1 MLHSSVPSICTMSR
15 WSLQGFTRGE
25 RDLKRGG
32 KMNYSGTSS
41 SLSKLGRATLA
52 AATAFALSV
61 PIYAPLNA
69 DAASAQSGAKA
80 QISDASSAKAGQVSV
95 KVKKV
100 SKAKGYEFVLATN
113 KAFTK
118 GKVVKKTT
126 KQSVTFKSLA
136 DGTNCYVKVRS
147 YKIVDGKK
155 VYGKWSTA
163 KSVKVGSDVTF
174 DISRAANGQASIIDG
189 KSADQVT
196 DSDLKEMLDA
206 ATSQNV
212 MDDLGDSLVTVN
224 KTADIVYK
232 TVSGQKLT
240 VDLLTPSTAT
250 AKNPA
255 PLVVFISG
263 GGFTGVNDPGT
274 MDQRMAFA
282 KAGFVVAAVQHRVI
296 PKATMPGPLQDI
308 KSAIRFLK
316 ANASSYNIDKTKV
329 AVAGNS
335 AGGYFATMVGVTG
348 NNKTMTIDG
357 KEIALDVDNDL
368 DESSAVNAVIDLYG
382 VSDMTIIGSGL
393 SQELQ
398 DGHKSAATTEAMLL
412 AGAAAGKKGEGVFAE
427 SMEDKVAAASP
438 YTYIDKD
445 DPDFLIMHGDK
456 DTLVS
461 PVASADLQNR
471 LEKAGVNVE
480 RYIIDGAGH
489 GGAKFAQPEALSI
502 MTNFLKQKAYTT
514 ITSSTSG
521 ANNKAAGTKVYAMDD
536 VPTLKQ
542 ATTPRDSEH
551 LLKIDESSATATYS
565 VKEVKNVVYK
575 QVKSGS
581 SNTPLYMDLLIPSK
595 ASDTTAKPTVVYIN
609 GGGFTNSDQSRNI
622 NLRWEMAQRGY
633 IVASVQHRTVPQAT
647 MPGPLQDV
655 KAAVRFLRA
664 NASTYGIDGN
674 KLYAWGNSSGGY
686 FATML
691 GVTGNTKS
699 ITVNGQKVALDE
711 GDNLDQSSAVSA
723 VIDYYGVS
731 DLTIIGACL
740 GEEFESAHHGTSNTE
755 ALLANGAAF
764 GTNAG
769 ATVFDSLESGN
780 KAAYYSPFTYID
792 KKDPK
797 FLILHGDKDT
807 LVSPVASYE
816 LYNRLTDAG
825 ISTQRITI
833 PGAGHG
839 GANFEKANVYES
851 VISFLDAQSGK

>member
-1 MLHSSVPSICTMSR
+1 MQTASTAHR
-15 WSLQGFTRGE
+15 WN
-25 RDLKRGG
+25 KV
-32 KMNYSGTSS
+32 
-41 SLSKLGRATLA
+41 GRTALA
-52 AATAFALSV
+52 AATAFALTV
-61 PIYAPLNA
+61 PVCAPA
-69 DAASAQSGAKA
+69 AASAATSAPAKA
-80 QISDASSAKAGQVSV
+80 SVSKVSSTKADQVSASV
-95 KVKKV
+95 GKVA
-100 SKAKGYEFVLATN
+100 KAKGYQFAIAKDKSFKIG
-113 KAFTK
+113 KAVKTSTK
-118 GKVVKKTT
+118 A
-126 KQSVTFKSLA
+126 SATFKQLA
-136 DGTNCYVKVRS
+136 DGETYFVKVRA
-147 YKIVDGKK
+147 YKLDGKK
-155 VYGKWSTA
+155 KIWGKWSAA
-163 KSVKVGSDVTF
+163 KSVVAGSDVTF
-174 DISRAANGQASIIDG
+174 DISRAASGQASIIDG

-196 DSDLKEMLDA
+196 DADLNAMLA
-206 ATSQNV
+206 KATGQNV
-212 MDDLGDSLVTVN
+212 MSDLGDSLVTVN

-232 TVSGQKLT
+232 TVNGKKLT
-240 VDLLTPSTAT
+240 IDLLTPSTAT
-250 AKNPA
+250 ASKPA

-274 MDQRMAFA
+274 IDQRMAFA

-296 PKATMPGPLQDI
+296 PQATMPGPLQDI

-316 ANASSYNIDKTKV
+316 ANAASYNIDKDKV

-348 NNKTMTIDG
+348 NNKTMTIGG
-357 KEIALDVDNDL
+357 KEVALDVDNDL
-368 DESSAVNAVIDLYG
+368 NESSAVNAVIDLYG
-382 VSDMTIIGSGL
+382 VSDLTIIGSGL
-393 SQELQ
+393 SKELQ

-438 YTYIDKD
+438 YTYIDSD
-445 DPDFLIMHGDK
+445 DPDFLIMHGNK

-471 LEKAGVNVE
+471 LEAAGVKVD
-480 RYIIDGAGH
+480 RYILDGAGH

-502 MTNFLKQKAYTT
+502 MTGFLKSEANKT
-514 ITSSTSG
+514 ITTSTTG
-521 ANNKAAGTKVYAMDD
+521 ANDKAAGTKVYAKSD
-536 VPTLKQ
+536 VPTLEQ
-542 ATTPRDSEH
+542 ATAPRDASH
-551 LLKIDESSATATYS
+551 LLKIDETSKNATYS

-595 ASDTTAKPTVVYIN
+595 AADTKAKPTVIYIN
-609 GGGFTNSDQSRNI
+609 GGGFTGSDQSRNI
-622 NLRWEMAQRGY
+622 NLRWEMAQKGY
-633 IVASVQHRTVPQAT
+633 VVASVQHRTVPQAT

-655 KAAVRFLRA
+655 KAAVRFVRA
-664 NASTYGIDGN
+664 NADVYGVD
-674 KLYAWGNSSGGY
+674 KSKVYAWGNSSGGY

-699 ITVNGQKVALDE
+699 IEVNGQKVALDE
-711 GDNLDQSSAVSA
+711 GDNLDESSAVSA

-755 ALLANGAAF
+755 ALLVNGAAF

-769 ATVFDSLESGN
+769 ATVFDPISSGN
-780 KAAYYSPFTYID
+780 KAAYYRPFTYID
-792 KKDPK
+792 KNDPK

-816 LYNRLTDAG
+816 LANRLSEVGVSAK
-825 ISTQRITI
+825 RITI

-839 GANFEKANVYES
+839 GPNFEKANVYKT
-851 VISFLDAQSGK
+851 VIDFLDAQSGK

>member
-1 MLHSSVPSICTMSR
+1 MHYAS
-15 WSLQGFTRGE
+15 
-25 RDLKRGG
+25 
-32 KMNYSGTSS
+32 TSS
-41 SLSKLGRATLA
+41 GWSKVGRATLA
-52 AATAFALSV
+52 AATALAMTV
-61 PIYAPLNA
+61 PVCAPA
-69 DAASAQSGAKA
+69 VASAAPGSSAKA
-80 QISDASSAKAGQVSV
+80 QIASASSTKAGQVSV

-100 SKAKGYEFVLATN
+100 AKAKGYEFVLAAN
-113 KAFTK
+113 KSFTK
-118 GKVVKKTT
+118 GKVTKTSA
-126 KQSVTFKSLA
+126 KPSIAFKSLE
-136 DGTNCYVKVRS
+136 DGAKCYVKVRS
-147 YKIVDGKK
+147 YKVVDGKK
-155 VYGKWSTA
+155 VYGKWSAA

-174 DISRAANGQASIIDG
+174 DINRAATGQASIIDG
-189 KSADQVT
+189 KTADQVT
-196 DSDLKEMLDA
+196 DSDLAAMLA
-206 ATSQNV
+206 KATGQNV
-212 MDDLGDSLVTVN
+212 MSDLGDSVATVN
-224 KTADIVYK
+224 KTADVVYK
-232 TVSGQKLT
+232 TVAGQKLT
-240 VDLLTPSTAT
+240 TDLLIPSTAS

-274 MDQRMAFA
+274 IDQRMAFA
-282 KAGFVVAAVQHRVI
+282 KAGFVVAAVQHRVV

-316 ANASSYNIDKTKV
+316 ANADSYGIDKNKV

-348 NNKTMTIDG
+348 NNKTMTIGG
-357 KEIALDVDNDL
+357 KEVALDVDNDL

-382 VSDMTIIGSGL
+382 VSDLTIIGAGL
-393 SQELQ
+393 SQALQ

-438 YTYIDKD
+438 YTYIDAD
-445 DPDFLIMHGDK
+445 DPDFLIMHGNK
-456 DTLVS
+456 DALVS

-471 LEKAGVNVE
+471 LEAAGIKVD
-480 RYIIDGAGH
+480 RYILDGAGH

-502 MTNFLKQKAYTT
+502 MTDFLKKEATT
-514 ITSSTSG
+514 TVTSSTSG
-521 ANNKAAGTKVYAMDD
+521 ANNKAAGTKVYAMGD
-536 VPTLKQ
+536 VPTLEQ
-542 ATTPRDSEH
+542 ATTPRDAKY
-551 LLKIDESSATATYS
+551 LLKIDETAKTATYS

-595 ASDTTAKPTVVYIN
+595 ATDTKAKPTVVYIN

-622 NLRWEMAQRGY
+622 NLRWAMAQQGY

-664 NASTYGIDGN
+664 NADTYGIDSN

-699 ITVNGQKVALDE
+699 IKVNGQQVALDE

-723 VIDYYGVS
+723 VVDYYGVS

-740 GEEFESAHHGTSNTE
+740 GEQYESAHHGTSNTE
-755 ALLANGAAF
+755 ALLVNGAAF

-769 ATVFDSLESGN
+769 ATVFDPIDSGN
-780 KAAYYSPFTYID
+780 KAAYYSPFSYID
-792 KKDPK
+792 KNDPK

-816 LYNRLTDAG
+816 LYNRLTEAG
-825 ISTQRITI
+825 VSAQRVTI

-839 GANFEKANVYES
+839 GPNFEKANVYKTT
-851 VISFLDAQSGK
+851 IDFLNAQSGK

>member
-1 MLHSSVPSICTMSR
+1 MHYAS
-15 WSLQGFTRGE
+15 
-25 RDLKRGG
+25 
-32 KMNYSGTSS
+32 TSS
-41 SLSKLGRATLA
+41 GWNKVGRATLA
-52 AATAFALSV
+52 AATALAMTV
-61 PIYAPLNA
+61 PVCAPA
-69 DAASAQSGAKA
+69 VASAAPGSSAKA
-80 QISDASSAKAGQVSV
+80 QIASASSTKAGQVSV

-100 SKAKGYEFVLATN
+100 AKAKGYEFMLAAN
-113 KAFTK
+113 KSFTK
-118 GKVVKKTT
+118 GKVTKTSA
-126 KQSVTFKSLA
+126 KPSIAFKSLE
-136 DGTNCYVKVRS
+136 DGTKCYVKVRS
-147 YKIVDGKK
+147 YKVVDGKK
-155 VYGKWSTA
+155 VYSKWSA
-163 KSVKVGSDVTF
+163 VKSVKVGSDVTF
-174 DISRAANGQASIIDG
+174 DINRAATGQASIIDG
-189 KSADQVT
+189 KTADQVT
-196 DSDLKEMLDA
+196 DSDLSAMLA
-206 ATSQNV
+206 KATGQNV
-212 MDDLGDSLVTVN
+212 MSDLGDSVVTVN
-224 KTADIVYK
+224 KTADVVYK
-232 TVSGQKLT
+232 TVAGQKLT
-240 VDLLTPSTAT
+240 TDLLIPSTAT

-274 MDQRMAFA
+274 IDQRMAFA
-282 KAGFVVAAVQHRVI
+282 KAGFVVAAVQHRVV

-316 ANASSYNIDKTKV
+316 ANADSYGIDKSKV

-348 NNKTMTIDG
+348 NNKTMTVGG
-357 KEIALDVDNDL
+357 KEVALDVDNDL

-382 VSDMTIIGSGL
+382 VSDLTIIGAGL
-393 SQELQ
+393 SEALQ

-438 YTYIDKD
+438 YTYIDAD
-445 DPDFLIMHGDK
+445 DPDFLIMHGNK

-471 LEKAGVNVE
+471 LEAAGIKVD
-480 RYIIDGAGH
+480 RYILDGAGH

-502 MTNFLKQKAYTT
+502 MTDFLKKEATT
-514 ITSSTSG
+514 TVTSSTSG
-521 ANNKAAGTKVYAMDD
+521 ANNKAAGTKVYAMSD
-536 VPTLKQ
+536 VPTLEQ
-542 ATTPRDSEH
+542 ATTPRDAKY
-551 LLKIDESSATATYS
+551 LLKIDETAKTATYS

-595 ASDTTAKPTVVYIN
+595 AADTKAKPTVVYIN
-609 GGGFTNSDQSRNI
+609 GGGFTGSDQSRNI
-622 NLRWEMAQRGY
+622 NLRWAMAQQGY

-655 KAAVRFLRA
+655 KAAVRFLHA
-664 NASTYGIDGN
+664 NADTYGIDSN

-699 ITVNGQKVALDE
+699 IKVNGQQVALDE

-740 GEEFESAHHGTSNTE
+740 GEQYESAHHGTSNTE
-755 ALLANGAAF
+755 ALLVNGAAF
-764 GTNAG
+764 GSNAG
-769 ATVFDSLESGN
+769 ATVFDPIDSGN
-780 KAAYYSPFTYID
+780 KAAYYSPFSYID
-792 KKDPK
+792 KNDPK

-816 LYNRLTDAG
+816 LYNRLTEAG
-825 ISTQRITI
+825 LSAQRVTI

-839 GANFEKANVYES
+839 GANFEKANVYKTT
-851 VISFLDAQSGK
+851 IDFLNTQSGK

>member
-1 MLHSSVPSICTMSR
+1 MQATGTADR
-15 WSLQGFTRGE
+15 WS
-25 RDLKRGG
+25 KV
-32 KMNYSGTSS
+32 
-41 SLSKLGRATLA
+41 GRTALA
-52 AATAFALSV
+52 AATAFALTV
-61 PIYAPLNA
+61 PVCAPA
-69 DAASAQSGAKA
+69 VASAATNAPAKA
-80 QISDASSAKAGQVSV
+80 SVSKASSTKAGQVN
-95 KVKKV
+95 V
-100 SKAKGYEFVLATN
+100 STNKTPGAKGYQFAIAKDKSFKDG
-113 KAFTK
+113 KALKTS
-118 GKVVKKTT
+118 VKP
-126 KQSVTFKSLA
+126 SATFKQLA
-136 DGTNCYVKVRS
+136 DGETYFVKVRA
-147 YKIVDGKK
+147 YKLDGKK
-155 VYGKWSTA
+155 KIWGKWSAA
-163 KSVKVGSDVTF
+163 KSVVAGSGVTF
-174 DISRAANGQASIIDG
+174 DISRAATGQVSIIDG

-196 DSDLKEMLDA
+196 DADLSAMLA
-206 ATSQNV
+206 KATGQNV
-212 MDDLGDSLVTVN
+212 MSDLGDSLVTVN

-232 TVSGQKLT
+232 TVGGKKLT
-240 VDLLTPSTAT
+240 IDLLTPSTAT
-250 AKNPA
+250 ANKPA

-274 MDQRMAFA
+274 IDQRMAFA

-296 PKATMPGPLQDI
+296 PQTTMPGPLQDI

-316 ANASSYNIDKTKV
+316 ANAASYNIDKSKV

-357 KEIALDVDNDL
+357 KEVALDVDNDL

-382 VSDMTIIGSGL
+382 VSDLTIIGSGL

-438 YTYIDKD
+438 YTYIDAD
-445 DPDFLIMHGDK
+445 DPDFLIMHGNK

-471 LEKAGVNVE
+471 LEAAGVKVG
-480 RYIIDGAGH
+480 RYILDGAGH

-502 MTNFLKQKAYTT
+502 MTGFLKSEATKS
-514 ITSSTSG
+514 ISTSTAG
-521 ANNKAAGTKVYAMDD
+521 ANDKAAGTKVYAKSD
-536 VPTLKQ
+536 VPTLAQ
-542 ATTPRDSEH
+542 ATTPRDASH
-551 LLKIDESSATATYS
+551 LLEIDETSKNATYS

-575 QVKSGS
+575 QVKSGA
-581 SNTPLYMDLLIPSK
+581 SNAPLYMDLLIPSK
-595 ASDTTAKPTVVYIN
+595 AADATAKPTVIYIN
-609 GGGFTNSDQSRNI
+609 GGGFTGSDQSRNI
-622 NLRWEMAQRGY
+622 NLRWEMAQKGY
-633 IVASVQHRTVPQAT
+633 VVASVQHRTVPQAT

-655 KAAVRFLRA
+655 KAAVRFVRA
-664 NASTYGIDGN
+664 NADTYGVDIN
-674 KLYAWGNSSGGY
+674 KVYAWGNSSGGY

-699 ITVNGQKVALDE
+699 IKVNGQKVALDE

-740 GEEFESAHHGTSNTE
+740 GEQFESAHHGTSNTE
-755 ALLANGAAF
+755 ALLVNGAAF

-769 ATVFDSLESGN
+769 ATVFDPISSGN

-792 KKDPK
+792 KNDPK

-816 LYNRLTDAG
+816 LANRLSAAG
-825 ISTQRITI
+825 VNAKRVTI

-839 GANFEKANVYES
+839 GANFEKSNVYKT
-851 VISFLDAQSGK
+851 VIDFLNAQSGK

>member
-1 MLHSSVPSICTMSR
+1 MHYAS
-15 WSLQGFTRGE
+15 
-25 RDLKRGG
+25 
-32 KMNYSGTSS
+32 TSS
-41 SLSKLGRATLA
+41 GWSKVGRATLA
-52 AATAFALSV
+52 AATALAMTV
-61 PIYAPLNA
+61 PVCAPA
-69 DAASAQSGAKA
+69 VASAAPSNSAKA
-80 QISDASSAKAGQVSV
+80 QIASASSTRAGQVSV

-100 SKAKGYEFVLATN
+100 AKAKGYEFMLAAN
-113 KAFTK
+113 KSFTK
-118 GKVVKKTT
+118 GKVAKTSA
-126 KQSVTFKSLA
+126 KPSITFKSLE
-136 DGTNCYVKVRS
+136 DGAKCYVKVRS
-147 YKIVDGKK
+147 YKVVDGKK
-155 VYGKWSTA
+155 VYGKWSAA

-174 DISRAANGQASIIDG
+174 DINRAATGQASIING
-189 KSADQVT
+189 KTADQVT
-196 DSDLKEMLDA
+196 DSDLAAMLA
-206 ATSQNV
+206 KATGQNV
-212 MDDLGDSLVTVN
+212 MSDLGDSVVTVN
-224 KTADIVYK
+224 KTADVVYK
-232 TVSGQKLT
+232 TVAGQKLT
-240 VDLLTPSTAT
+240 TDLLIPSTAS

-274 MDQRMAFA
+274 IDQRMAFA
-282 KAGFVVAAVQHRVI
+282 KAGFVVAAVQHRVV

-316 ANASSYNIDKTKV
+316 ANADSYGIDKNKV

-348 NNKTMTIDG
+348 NNKTMTIGG
-357 KEIALDVDNDL
+357 KEVTLDVDNNL

-382 VSDMTIIGSGL
+382 VSDLTIIGAGL
-393 SQELQ
+393 SQALQ

-438 YTYIDKD
+438 YTYIDAD
-445 DPDFLIMHGDK
+445 DPDFLIMHGNK

-471 LEKAGVNVE
+471 LEAAGIKVD
-480 RYIIDGAGH
+480 RYILDGAGH

-502 MTNFLKQKAYTT
+502 MTDFLKKEATT
-514 ITSSTSG
+514 TVTSSTSG
-521 ANNKAAGTKVYAMDD
+521 ANNKAAGTKVYAMSD
-536 VPTLKQ
+536 VPTLEQ
-542 ATTPRDSEH
+542 ATTPRDAKY
-551 LLKIDESSATATYS
+551 LLKIDETAKTATYS

-595 ASDTTAKPTVVYIN
+595 AADTKAKPTVVYIN

-622 NLRWEMAQRGY
+622 NLRWAMAQQGY

-664 NASTYGIDGN
+664 NAGTYGIDSN

-699 ITVNGQKVALDE
+699 IKVNGQTVALDE

-723 VIDYYGVS
+723 VVDYYGVS

-740 GEEFESAHHGTSNTE
+740 GEQYESAHHGTSNTE
-755 ALLANGAAF
+755 ALLVNGAAF
-764 GTNAG
+764 GPNAG
-769 ATVFDSLESGN
+769 ATVFDPIESGN
-780 KAAYYSPFTYID
+780 KAAYYSPFSYID
-792 KKDPK
+792 KNDPK

-816 LYNRLTDAG
+816 LYNRLTEAG
-825 ISTQRITI
+825 VSAQRVTI

-839 GANFEKANVYES
+839 GPNFEKANVYKTT
-851 VISFLDAQSGK
+851 IDFLNAQSGK

>member
-1 MLHSSVPSICTMSR
+1 MHYAS
-15 WSLQGFTRGE
+15 
-25 RDLKRGG
+25 
-32 KMNYSGTSS
+32 TSS
-41 SLSKLGRATLA
+41 GWSKVGRATLA
-52 AATAFALSV
+52 AATALAMTV
-61 PIYAPLNA
+61 PVCAPA
-69 DAASAQSGAKA
+69 VASAAPGSSAKA
-80 QISDASSAKAGQVSV
+80 QIASASSTKAGQVSV

-100 SKAKGYEFVLATN
+100 AKAKGYEFVLAAN
-113 KAFTK
+113 KSFTK
-118 GKVVKKTT
+118 GKVTKTSA
-126 KQSVTFKSLA
+126 KPSIAFKSLE
-136 DGTNCYVKVRS
+136 DGAKCYVKVRS
-147 YKIVDGKK
+147 YKVVDGKK
-155 VYGKWSTA
+155 VYGKWSAA

-174 DISRAANGQASIIDG
+174 DINRAATGQASIIDG
-189 KSADQVT
+189 KTADQVT
-196 DSDLKEMLDA
+196 DSDLAAMLA
-206 ATSQNV
+206 KATGQNV
-212 MDDLGDSLVTVN
+212 MSDLGDSVATVN
-224 KTADIVYK
+224 KTADVVYK
-232 TVSGQKLT
+232 TVAGQKLT
-240 VDLLTPSTAT
+240 TDLLIPSTAS

-274 MDQRMAFA
+274 IDQRMAFA
-282 KAGFVVAAVQHRVI
+282 KAGFVVAAVQHRVV

-316 ANASSYNIDKTKV
+316 ANADSYGIDKNKV

-348 NNKTMTIDG
+348 NNKTMTIGG
-357 KEIALDVDNDL
+357 KEVTLDVDNNL

-382 VSDMTIIGSGL
+382 VSDLTIIGAGL
-393 SQELQ
+393 SQALQ

-438 YTYIDKD
+438 YTYIDAD
-445 DPDFLIMHGDK
+445 DPDFLIMHGNK

-471 LEKAGVNVE
+471 LEAAGIKVD
-480 RYIIDGAGH
+480 RYILDGAGH

-502 MTNFLKQKAYTT
+502 MTDFLKKEATT
-514 ITSSTSG
+514 TVTSSTSG
-521 ANNKAAGTKVYAMDD
+521 ANNKAAGTKVYAMGD
-536 VPTLKQ
+536 VPTLEQ
-542 ATTPRDSEH
+542 ATTPRDAKY
-551 LLKIDESSATATYS
+551 LLKIDETAKTATYS

-595 ASDTTAKPTVVYIN
+595 ATDTKAKPTVVYIN

-622 NLRWEMAQRGY
+622 NLRWAMAQQGY

-664 NASTYGIDGN
+664 NADTYGIDSN

-699 ITVNGQKVALDE
+699 IKVNGQQVALDE

-723 VIDYYGVS
+723 VVDYYGVS

-740 GEEFESAHHGTSNTE
+740 GEQYESAHHGTSNTE
-755 ALLANGAAF
+755 ALLVNGAAF

-769 ATVFDSLESGN
+769 ATVFDPIDSGN
-780 KAAYYSPFTYID
+780 KAAYYSPFSYID
-792 KKDPK
+792 KNDPK

-816 LYNRLTDAG
+816 LYNRLTEAG
-825 ISTQRITI
+825 VSAQRVTI

-839 GANFEKANVYES
+839 GPNFEKANVYKTT
-851 VISFLDAQSGK
+851 IDFLNAQSGK

>member
-1 MLHSSVPSICTMSR
+1 MHYAS
-15 WSLQGFTRGE
+15 
-25 RDLKRGG
+25 
-32 KMNYSGTSS
+32 TSS
-41 SLSKLGRATLA
+41 GWSKVGRATLA
-52 AATAFALSV
+52 AATALAMTV
-61 PIYAPLNA
+61 PVCAPA
-69 DAASAQSGAKA
+69 VASAAPSNSAKA
-80 QISDASSAKAGQVSV
+80 QIASASSTKAGQVNV

-100 SKAKGYEFVLATN
+100 AKAKGYEFVLAAN
-113 KAFTK
+113 KSFTK
-118 GKVVKKTT
+118 GKVTKTSA
-126 KQSVTFKSLA
+126 KPSITFKSLE
-136 DGTNCYVKVRS
+136 DGAKCYVKVRS
-147 YKIVDGKK
+147 YKVVDGKK
-155 VYGKWSTA
+155 VYGKWSDA

-174 DISRAANGQASIIDG
+174 DINRAATGQASIING
-189 KSADQVT
+189 KTADQVT
-196 DSDLKEMLDA
+196 DSDLAAMLA
-206 ATSQNV
+206 KATGQNV
-212 MDDLGDSLVTVN
+212 MSDLGDSVVTVN
-224 KTADIVYK
+224 KTADVVYK
-232 TVSGQKLT
+232 TIAGQKLT
-240 VDLLTPSTAT
+240 TDLLIPSTAS

-274 MDQRMAFA
+274 IDQRMAFA
-282 KAGFVVAAVQHRVI
+282 KAGFVVAAVQHRVV

-316 ANASSYNIDKTKV
+316 ANADSYGIDKNKV

-348 NNKTMTIDG
+348 NNKTMTIGG
-357 KEIALDVDNDL
+357 KEVTLDVDNNL

-382 VSDMTIIGSGL
+382 VSDLTIIGAGL
-393 SQELQ
+393 SQALQ

-438 YTYIDKD
+438 YTYIDAD
-445 DPDFLIMHGDK
+445 DPDFLIMHGNK

-471 LEKAGVNVE
+471 LEAAGIKVD
-480 RYIIDGAGH
+480 RYILDGAGH

-502 MTNFLKQKAYTT
+502 MTDFLKKEATT
-514 ITSSTSG
+514 TVTSSTSG
-521 ANNKAAGTKVYAMDD
+521 ANNKAAGTKVYAMGD
-536 VPTLKQ
+536 VPTLEQ
-542 ATTPRDSEH
+542 ATTPRDAKY
-551 LLKIDESSATATYS
+551 LLKIDETAKTATYS

-595 ASDTTAKPTVVYIN
+595 ATDTKAKPTVVYIN

-622 NLRWEMAQRGY
+622 NLRWAMAQQGY

-664 NASTYGIDGN
+664 NADTYGIDSN

-699 ITVNGQKVALDE
+699 IKVNGQQVALDE

-723 VIDYYGVS
+723 VVDYYGVS

-740 GEEFESAHHGTSNTE
+740 GEQYESAHHGTSNTE
-755 ALLANGAAF
+755 ALLVNGAAF

-769 ATVFDSLESGN
+769 ATVFDPIDSGN
-780 KAAYYSPFTYID
+780 KAAYYSPFSYID
-792 KKDPK
+792 KNDPK

-816 LYNRLTDAG
+816 LYNRLTEAG
-825 ISTQRITI
+825 VSAQRVTI

-839 GANFEKANVYES
+839 GPNFEKANVYKTT
-851 VISFLDAQSGK
+851 IDFLNAQSGK

>member
-1 MLHSSVPSICTMSR
+1 MHYAS
-15 WSLQGFTRGE
+15 
-25 RDLKRGG
+25 
-32 KMNYSGTSS
+32 TSS
-41 SLSKLGRATLA
+41 GWSKVGRATLA
-52 AATAFALSV
+52 AATALAMTV
-61 PIYAPLNA
+61 PVCAPA
-69 DAASAQSGAKA
+69 VASAAPGSSAKA
-80 QISDASSAKAGQVSV
+80 QIASASSTKAGQVSV

-100 SKAKGYEFVLATN
+100 AKAKGYEFVLAAN
-113 KAFTK
+113 KSFTK
-118 GKVVKKTT
+118 GKVTKTSA
-126 KQSVTFKSLA
+126 KPSIAFKSLE
-136 DGTNCYVKVRS
+136 DGAKCYVKVRS
-147 YKIVDGKK
+147 YKVVDGKK
-155 VYGKWSTA
+155 VYGKWSAA

-174 DISRAANGQASIIDG
+174 DINRAATGQASIIDG
-189 KSADQVT
+189 KTADQVT
-196 DSDLKEMLDA
+196 DSDLAAMLA
-206 ATSQNV
+206 KATGQNV
-212 MDDLGDSLVTVN
+212 MSDLGDSVATVN
-224 KTADIVYK
+224 KTADVVYK
-232 TVSGQKLT
+232 TVAGQKLT
-240 VDLLTPSTAT
+240 TDLLIPSTAS

-274 MDQRMAFA
+274 IDQRMAFA
-282 KAGFVVAAVQHRVI
+282 KAGFVVAAVQHRVV

-316 ANASSYNIDKTKV
+316 ANADSYGIDKNKV

-348 NNKTMTIDG
+348 NNKTMTIGG
-357 KEIALDVDNDL
+357 KEVALDVDNDL

-382 VSDMTIIGSGL
+382 VSDLTIIGAGL
-393 SQELQ
+393 SQALQ

-438 YTYIDKD
+438 YTYIDAD
-445 DPDFLIMHGDK
+445 DPDFLIMHGNK
-456 DTLVS
+456 DALVS

-471 LEKAGVNVE
+471 LEAAGIKVD
-480 RYIIDGAGH
+480 RYILDGAGH

-502 MTNFLKQKAYTT
+502 MTDFLKKEATT
-514 ITSSTSG
+514 TVTSSTSG
-521 ANNKAAGTKVYAMDD
+521 ANNKAAGTKVYAMGD
-536 VPTLKQ
+536 VPTLEQ
-542 ATTPRDSEH
+542 ATTPRDAKY
-551 LLKIDESSATATYS
+551 LLKIDETAKTATYS

-595 ASDTTAKPTVVYIN
+595 ATDTKAKPTVVYIN

-622 NLRWEMAQRGY
+622 NLRWAMAQQGY

-664 NASTYGIDGN
+664 NADTYGIDSN

-699 ITVNGQKVALDE
+699 IKVNGQQVALDE

-723 VIDYYGVS
+723 VVDYYGVS

-740 GEEFESAHHGTSNTE
+740 GEQYESAHHGTSNTE
-755 ALLANGAAF
+755 ALLVNGAAF

-769 ATVFDSLESGN
+769 ATVFDPIDSGN
-780 KAAYYSPFTYID
+780 KAAYYSPFSYID
-792 KKDPK
+792 KNDPK

-807 LVSPVASYE
+807 LVSPIASYE
-816 LYNRLTDAG
+816 LYNRLTEAG
-825 ISTQRITI
+825 VSAQRVTI

-839 GANFEKANVYES
+839 GPNFEKANVYKTT
-851 VISFLDAQSGK
+851 IDFLNAQSGK

>member
-1 MLHSSVPSICTMSR
+1 MHYAS
-15 WSLQGFTRGE
+15 
-25 RDLKRGG
+25 
-32 KMNYSGTSS
+32 TSS
-41 SLSKLGRATLA
+41 GWSKVGRATLA
-52 AATAFALSV
+52 AATALAMTV
-61 PIYAPLNA
+61 PVCAPA
-69 DAASAQSGAKA
+69 VASAAPGSSAKA
-80 QISDASSAKAGQVSV
+80 QIASASSTKAGQVSV

-100 SKAKGYEFVLATN
+100 AKAKGYEFVLATN
-113 KAFTK
+113 KSFTR
-118 GKVVKKTT
+118 GKVTKTSA
-126 KQSVTFKSLA
+126 KPSIAFKSLE
-136 DGTNCYVKVRS
+136 DGAKCYVKVRS
-147 YKIVDGKK
+147 YKVVDGKK
-155 VYGKWSTA
+155 VYSKWSA
-163 KSVKVGSDVTF
+163 IKSVKVGSDVTF
-174 DISRAANGQASIIDG
+174 DINRAATGQASIIDG
-189 KSADQVT
+189 KTADQVT
-196 DSDLKEMLDA
+196 DSDLSAMLA
-206 ATSQNV
+206 KATGQNV
-212 MDDLGDSLVTVN
+212 MSDLGDSVVTVN
-224 KTADIVYK
+224 KTADVVYK
-232 TVSGQKLT
+232 TVAGQKLT
-240 VDLLTPSTAT
+240 TDLLIPSTAS

-274 MDQRMAFA
+274 IDQRMAFA
-282 KAGFVVAAVQHRVI
+282 KAGFVVAAVQHRVV

-316 ANASSYNIDKTKV
+316 ANADSYGIDKSKV

-348 NNKTMTIDG
+348 NNKTMTIGG
-357 KEIALDVDNDL
+357 KEVTLDVDNDL

-382 VSDMTIIGSGL
+382 VSDLTIIGAGL
-393 SQELQ
+393 SQALQ

-438 YTYIDKD
+438 YTYIDAD
-445 DPDFLIMHGDK
+445 DPDFLIMHGNK

-471 LEKAGVNVE
+471 LEAAGIKVE
-480 RYIIDGAGH
+480 RYILDGAGH

-502 MTNFLKQKAYTT
+502 MTDFLKKEATT
-514 ITSSTSG
+514 TVTSSTSG
-521 ANNKAAGTKVYAMDD
+521 ANNKAAGTKVYAMSD
-536 VPTLKQ
+536 VPTLEQ
-542 ATTPRDSEH
+542 ATTPRDAKY
-551 LLKIDESSATATYS
+551 LLKIDETAKTATYS

-595 ASDTTAKPTVVYIN
+595 AADTKAKPTVVYIN
-609 GGGFTNSDQSRNI
+609 GGGFTGSDQSRNI
-622 NLRWEMAQRGY
+622 NLRWAMAQQGY

-664 NASTYGIDGN
+664 NADTYGIDSN

-699 ITVNGQKVALDE
+699 IKVNGQQVALDE

-723 VIDYYGVS
+723 VVDYYGVS

-740 GEEFESAHHGTSNTE
+740 GEQYESAHHGTSNTE
-755 ALLANGAAF
+755 ALLVNGAAF
-764 GTNAG
+764 GANAG
-769 ATVFDSLESGN
+769 ATVFDPIDSGN
-780 KAAYYSPFTYID
+780 KAAYYSPFSYID
-792 KKDPK
+792 KNDPK

-816 LYNRLTDAG
+816 LYNRLTEAG
-825 ISTQRITI
+825 LSAQRVTI

-839 GANFEKANVYES
+839 GANFEKANVYKTT
-851 VISFLDAQSGK
+851 IDFLNAQSGK

>member
-1 MLHSSVPSICTMSR
+1 MHYAS
-15 WSLQGFTRGE
+15 
-25 RDLKRGG
+25 
-32 KMNYSGTSS
+32 TSS
-41 SLSKLGRATLA
+41 GWSKVGRATLA
-52 AATAFALSV
+52 AATALAMTV
-61 PIYAPLNA
+61 PVCAPA
-69 DAASAQSGAKA
+69 VASAAPSNSAKA
-80 QISDASSAKAGQVSV
+80 QIASASSTRAGQVSV

-100 SKAKGYEFVLATN
+100 AKAKGYEFVLAAN
-113 KAFTK
+113 KSFTK
-118 GKVVKKTT
+118 GKVTKTSA
-126 KQSVTFKSLA
+126 KPSITFKSLE
-136 DGTNCYVKVRS
+136 DGAKCYVKVRS
-147 YKIVDGKK
+147 YKVVDGKK
-155 VYGKWSTA
+155 VYGKWSAA

-174 DISRAANGQASIIDG
+174 DINRAATGQASIIDG
-189 KSADQVT
+189 KTADQVT
-196 DSDLKEMLDA
+196 DSDLAAMLA
-206 ATSQNV
+206 KATGQNV
-212 MDDLGDSLVTVN
+212 MSDLGDSVVTVN
-224 KTADIVYK
+224 KTADVVYK
-232 TVSGQKLT
+232 TVAGQKLT
-240 VDLLTPSTAT
+240 TDLLIPSTAS

-274 MDQRMAFA
+274 IDQRMAFA
-282 KAGFVVAAVQHRVI
+282 KAGFVVAAVQHRVV

-316 ANASSYNIDKTKV
+316 ANADSYGIDKNKV

-348 NNKTMTIDG
+348 NNKTMTIGG
-357 KEIALDVDNDL
+357 KEVTLDVDNNL

-382 VSDMTIIGSGL
+382 VSDLTIIGAGL
-393 SQELQ
+393 SQALQ

-438 YTYIDKD
+438 YTYIDAD
-445 DPDFLIMHGDK
+445 DPDFLIMHGNK

-471 LEKAGVNVE
+471 LEAAGIKVD
-480 RYIIDGAGH
+480 RYILDGAGH

-502 MTNFLKQKAYTT
+502 MTDFLKKEATT
-514 ITSSTSG
+514 TVTSSTSG
-521 ANNKAAGTKVYAMDD
+521 ANNKAAGTKVYAMGD
-536 VPTLKQ
+536 VPTLEQ
-542 ATTPRDSEH
+542 ATTPRDAKY
-551 LLKIDESSATATYS
+551 LLKIDETAKTATYS

-595 ASDTTAKPTVVYIN
+595 ATDTKAKPTVVYIN

-622 NLRWEMAQRGY
+622 NLRWAMAQQGY

-664 NASTYGIDGN
+664 NADTYGIDSN

-699 ITVNGQKVALDE
+699 IKVNGQTVALDE

-723 VIDYYGVS
+723 VVDYYGVS

-740 GEEFESAHHGTSNTE
+740 GEQYESAHHGTSNTE
-755 ALLANGAAF
+755 ALLVNGAAF
-764 GTNAG
+764 GPNAG
-769 ATVFDSLESGN
+769 ATVFDPIESDN
-780 KAAYYSPFTYID
+780 KAAYYSPFSYID
-792 KKDPK
+792 KNDPK

-816 LYNRLTDAG
+816 LYNRLTEAG
-825 ISTQRITI
+825 VSAQRVTI

-839 GANFEKANVYES
+839 GPNFEKANVYKTT
-851 VISFLDAQSGK
+851 IDFLNAQSGK